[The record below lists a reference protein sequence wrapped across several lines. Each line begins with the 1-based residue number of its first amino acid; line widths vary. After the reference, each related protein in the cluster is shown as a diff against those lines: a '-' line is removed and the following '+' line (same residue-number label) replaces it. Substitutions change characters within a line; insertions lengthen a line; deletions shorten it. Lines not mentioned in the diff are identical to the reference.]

1 MSYEILI
8 VYFKFYQRYI
18 KIKYTICV
26 NIFLIILIAK
36 IARVISI
43 INLKKPSL
51 FYLYVDKQMSWS

>member
-8 VYFKFYQRYI
+8 VYFKSYQRYI

-43 INLKKPSL
+43 GNLKKPSL
-51 FYLYVDKQMSWS
+51 FYLYVDKQMS

>member
-18 KIKYTICV
+18 KIKYTICA

-43 INLKKPSL
+43 GNLKKPSL
-51 FYLYVDKQMSWS
+51 FYLYVDKQMS

>member
-43 INLKKPSL
+43 VNLKKPSL
-51 FYLYVDKQMSWS
+51 FYLYVDKQMS

>member
-8 VYFKFYQRYI
+8 VYFKSYQRYI

-43 INLKKPSL
+43 VNLKKPSL
-51 FYLYVDKQMSWS
+51 FYLYVEKQINWS